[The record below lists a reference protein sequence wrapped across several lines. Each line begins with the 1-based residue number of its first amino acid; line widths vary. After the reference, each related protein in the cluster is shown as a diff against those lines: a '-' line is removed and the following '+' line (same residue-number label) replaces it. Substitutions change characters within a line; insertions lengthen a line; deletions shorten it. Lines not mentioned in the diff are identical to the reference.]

1 VKHSS
6 LWQGTSFRDLG
17 DLRSSVTPE
26 SIDLSAI
33 LAAINFP
40 SFLHRSRIGSATPVL
55 LVCYPEEESITLL
68 ESDLPKW

>member
-17 DLRSSVTPE
+17 DLRSSVTPK
-26 SIDLSAI
+26 SIDLSVI

-40 SFLHRSRIGSATPVL
+40 SFLHRSRIGSATLVL
-55 LVCYPEEESITLL
+55 LVCYPEESITLL